1 MKKVL
6 FLVIIIILAVFGF
19 FAYQYF
25 TEEKGIPILE
35 TEENKVSISSYHI
48 YGTHLNMNGSLNID
62 DSNFE
67 SIYLTLYN
75 GEFIDVEINHV
86 DDGNILTFNL
96 SDDVNDGL
104 YLDDI
109 ARGKYYM
116 FIKAVYEN
124 PDDEEKKIE
133 KYYILNN
140 ETEYAETEYYT
151 FTNINNRIDINSIN
165 DYSTMMLDV
174 KEKTDDKKVADIVID
189 PGHGGMD
196 GGAEAF
202 GKCERDYTY
211 NLSVL
216 MKEKLEA
223 EGYSVVL
230 TRDELD
236 SNTLLDEYNAGGRA
250 VIPSEVYAKYVFSVH
265 FNSNTISSV
274 NGLEIYS
281 PANINYEFAKSLA
294 ENVATMTGLS
304 YSNQKTYKLYNGIYM
319 RSFSESE
326 IISSLEGY
334 NKKGYVPYNI
344 TTKSNYYY
352 IIRETGGIVTGAY
365 VDDSNLEK
373 VGQNPYYN
381 SNRGSESYVLELGY
395 ITNSGDFAIIES
407 KHEEFA
413 DALLMSVKENM
424 LK

>member
-140 ETEYAETEYYT
+140 
-151 FTNINNRIDINSIN
+151 
-165 DYSTMMLDV
+165 
-174 KEKTDDKKVADIVID
+174 
-189 PGHGGMD
+189 
-196 GGAEAF
+196 
-202 GKCERDYTY
+202 
-211 NLSVL
+211 
-216 MKEKLEA
+216 
-223 EGYSVVL
+223 
-230 TRDELD
+230 
-236 SNTLLDEYNAGGRA
+236 
-250 VIPSEVYAKYVFSVH
+250 
-265 FNSNTISSV
+265 
-274 NGLEIYS
+274 
-281 PANINYEFAKSLA
+281 
-294 ENVATMTGLS
+294 
-304 YSNQKTYKLYNGIYM
+304 
-319 RSFSESE
+319 
-326 IISSLEGY
+326 
-334 NKKGYVPYNI
+334 
-344 TTKSNYYY
+344 
-352 IIRETGGIVTGAY
+352 
-365 VDDSNLEK
+365 
-373 VGQNPYYN
+373 
-381 SNRGSESYVLELGY
+381 
-395 ITNSGDFAIIES
+395 
-407 KHEEFA
+407 
-413 DALLMSVKENM
+413 
-424 LK
+424 